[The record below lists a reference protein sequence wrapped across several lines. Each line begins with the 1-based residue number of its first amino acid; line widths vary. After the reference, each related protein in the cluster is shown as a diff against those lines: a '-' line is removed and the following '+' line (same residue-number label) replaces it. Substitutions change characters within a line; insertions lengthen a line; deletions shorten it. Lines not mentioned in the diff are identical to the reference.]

1 MGRPPPRLRSLPIV
15 LVAFAVLLASGV
27 ARQPEQRE
35 RPSYSE
41 FLGQVDQGQVREV
54 TLNTKGLSRFP
65 SGIGPKN
72 NKIDVQPRRGEK
84 YETAYPDN
92 TEQSLVNTLR
102 AVEQAQPYVAVAI
115 EPLIGVDP
123 KFQELVV
130 KNFGA
135 TAAFN
140 VRLESEPPM
149 ERAAV
154 GGRALTL
161 PTLPT
166 LVPGQDWRV
175 LWDFWLSS
183 RFGGESRGLNGR
195 KAPAPVSVRSCC
207 RSSRKVRA
215 T

>member
-54 TLNTKGLSRFP
+54 TLNTK
-65 SGIGPKN
+65 N
-72 NKIDVQPRRGEK
+72 NKIDVQPRRGTK

-154 GGRALTL
+154 DGRALTL

>member
-54 TLNTKGLSRFP
+54 TLNS
-65 SGIGPKN
+65 KN

-154 GGRALTL
+154 DGRALTL

>member
-54 TLNTKGLSRFP
+54 TLNT
-65 SGIGPKN
+65 KN

-154 GGRALTL
+154 DGRALTL

>member
-1 MGRPPPRLRSLPIV
+1 

-54 TLNTKGLSRFP
+54 TLNT
-65 SGIGPKN
+65 KN

-154 GGRALTL
+154 DGRALTL